1 MTPKLV
7 NAWMR
12 DNAVDDTIPVQTD
25 TQTDTV
31 PICLKQTVS
40 VVISFN
46 FSADRVSARGKL
58 NHPTELERNLG
69 DREDLNMLR
78 IQSCAGF
85 SNH

>member
-1 MTPKLV
+1 MSFRRRSWL
-7 NAWMR
+7 R
-12 DNAVDDTIPVQTD
+12 DNAVDDTIPV
-25 TQTDTV
+25 QTDTV

-46 FSADRVSARGKL
+46 FSADRVSARGKP